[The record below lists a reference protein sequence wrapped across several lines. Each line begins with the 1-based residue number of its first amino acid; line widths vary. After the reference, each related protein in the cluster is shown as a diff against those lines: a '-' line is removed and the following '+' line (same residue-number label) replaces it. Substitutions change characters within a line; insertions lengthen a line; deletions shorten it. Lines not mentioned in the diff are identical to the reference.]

1 MGLLGD
7 TWDFYSGNRGF
18 VDGALREHINL
29 SVTALVMA
37 AATGV
42 LLGVLCA
49 KVGRVASFLVTSI
62 GNLGRTVPTFA
73 VMGIALTL
81 STVGFWPAVIGLYAL
96 AVPPILL
103 NTFTGIMSVD
113 RDVIDASRG
122 MGFTALGILGRVEL
136 PLAVPLMFAGIR
148 TAAIEVVATATLAG
162 LVGAG
167 GLGEVVLS
175 GLDTGQNDV
184 LLAGA
189 IPIALLALL
198 AQVAFWALEVL
209 STPRGL
215 RITRRLATHEGRY
228 S

>member
-1 MGLLGD
+1 
-7 TWDFYSGNRGF
+7 
-18 VDGALREHINL
+18 
-29 SVTALVMA
+29 
-37 AATGV
+37 
-42 LLGVLCA
+42 
-49 KVGRVASFLVTSI
+49 
-62 GNLGRTVPTFA
+62 
-73 VMGIALTL
+73 
-81 STVGFWPAVIGLYAL
+81 
-96 AVPPILL
+96 
-103 NTFTGIMSVD
+103 
-113 RDVIDASRG
+113 

-209 STPRGL
+209 ATPRGL
-215 RITRRLATHEGRY
+215 RVTRRLATHEGRY